1 MIKYFAS
8 LFYLSV
14 MSASPAAAQTGDQPI
29 ARITDRSSAQTSNQ
43 TGARNV
49 NEPATPDA
57 GTSYTLEQCYQLAEA
72 TYPLSKQ
79 RGLIEKTRD
88 YSIENIAKGV
98 YPQFN
103 VAGTATYQSDV
114 TKISVPGYT
123 ISTVSKDQY
132 KLYGE
137 VSQTLSDFG
146 INKQKKDLSRTDA
159 AIQEENLNT
168 ELFKL
173 KDRINQLFF
182 GALLIDGQLEQNELS
197 KKDIRIGMDKVQAAI
212 NNGTDFNSSLNKL
225 KAELLK
231 TDQHSIDL
239 KASRKAYTDM
249 LSLFVNQTITDS
261 TLLVKPAPP
270 ALTDSINRPEL
281 RAYDLQTRSY
291 WQQRHLTKINNYPQ
305 LSAFF
310 QGGLGKPSPVNF
322 LSTNL
327 TGYYLTGLRLNWN
340 IGGLYTYKKD
350 QLINKNNQEIVQT
363 ERNTFLFNTSLT
375 LRQKNA
381 DILRYQQLIQSDNE
395 IIRLRESVKQ
405 TSAVQL
411 ENGVITT
418 NDYLNDINEEAQARQ
433 DRVLHET
440 QLLISQYDH
449 KTTSGN

>member
-1 MIKYFAS
+1 MINEEKATRQEAS
-8 LFYLSV
+8 KFWGCFTLLMFLS
-14 MSASPAAAQTGDQPI
+14 SFSTQPLPAQTQPST
-29 ARITDRSSAQTSNQ
+29 ALTPGPSTQAQSF
-43 TGARNV
+43 
-49 NEPATPDA
+49 
-57 GTSYTLEQCYQLAEA
+57 TLEQCYQLAEA
-72 TYPLSKQ
+72 TYPLSRQ
-79 RGLIEKTRD
+79 RGLIEKTKE
-88 YSIENIAKGV
+88 YTIENLSKGV

-103 VAGTATYQSDV
+103 VSGTATYQSDV

-123 ISTVSKDQY
+123 IPTVSKDQY

-146 INKQKKDLSRTDA
+146 INHQKKELSRTDA

-182 GALLIDGQLEQNELS
+182 GALLIDGQLEQNDLS
-197 KKDIRIGMDKVQAAI
+197 KKDIQTGMAKVQAAI

-231 TDQHSIDL
+231 TDQHTIEL

-249 LSLFVNQTITDS
+249 LSLFLNQPITE
-261 TLLVKPAPP
+261 TTVLVKPQPP
-270 ALTDSINRPEL
+270 ALNDSINRPEL
-281 RAYDLQTRSY
+281 RAYDLQTKSY
-291 WQQRHLTKINNYPQ
+291 LQQRHLTKINNFPQ

-322 LSTNL
+322 LSTDL
-327 TGYYLTGLRLNWN
+327 TGYYLTGLRLSWN
-340 IGGLYTYKKD
+340 IGGLYTYRKD
-350 QLINKNNQEIVQT
+350 QLINKNNQDMVETQ
-363 ERNTFLFNTSLT
+363 RSTFLFNTHLT
-375 LRQKNA
+375 LRQQNA
-381 DILRYQQLIQSDNE
+381 DIVRYQQLIQSDNE
-395 IIRLRESVKQ
+395 IVKLRASVKS

-418 NDYLNDINEEAQARQ
+418 NDYLNDINAEAQARQ
-433 DRVLHET
+433 DRVLHEI
-440 QLLISQYDH
+440 QLLISEYDH

>member
-1 MIKYFAS
+1 MINEGKAKSALSRSWFFAFI
-8 LFYLSV
+8 FY
-14 MSASPAAAQTGDQPI
+14 MSTSAA
-29 ARITDRSSAQTSNQ
+29 SAQSF
-43 TGARNV
+43 
-49 NEPATPDA
+49 
-57 GTSYTLEQCYQLAEA
+57 TLEQCYQLAEA
-72 TYPLSKQ
+72 TYPLSRQ

-88 YSIENIAKGV
+88 YTIDNLSKGV
-98 YPQFN
+98 YPQLN
-103 VAGTATYQSDV
+103 VSGTGTYQSDV
-114 TKISVPGYT
+114 TQISIPGYNRPSVP
-123 ISTVSKDQY
+123 KDQY

-146 INKQKKDLSRTDA
+146 INKQKKELSRTDA
-159 AIQEENLNT
+159 AIQEANLNT

-197 KKDIRIGMDKVQAAI
+197 KKDIRTGMDKVQAAI

-231 TDQHSIDL
+231 ADQHSIEL

-261 TLLVKPAPP
+261 TLLIKPAPP

-281 RAYDLQTRSY
+281 RTYDLQTKSY
-291 WQQRHLTKINNYPQ
+291 LQQRHLTKINNYPQ

-310 QGGLGKPSPVNF
+310 QGGIGKPSPVNI

-327 TGYYLTGLRLNWN
+327 SGYYLTGLRLNWT

-350 QLINKNNQEIVQT
+350 QLINKNNQEVVQT

-375 LRQKNA
+375 LKQQNA
-381 DILRYQQLIQSDNE
+381 DIVRYQELIRSDNE
-395 IIRLRESVKQ
+395 IIKLRESVKQ

-418 NDYLNDINEEAQARQ
+418 NDYLNDINAEAQARQ